1 MLVRNHMTP
10 NPVTASLKSSYS
22 EARELMR
29 EHQIRRLPILD
40 RGSLVGI
47 VVEKDL
53 LSNQPSPATTLS
65 IYEMLSLLERLTLGQ
80 IMSRPVVTV
89 EGDCPMEEAAR
100 IMVARKIG
108 CLPVMEGERLLGI
121 ITETDIFKTLVEV
134 LGGEEIGTR
143 LILHLPER
151 VGELAR
157 ATSQIAEAGGN
168 IIAVTTS
175 RILEDNQREVTIK
188 ESGADPETLKNLLK
202 SSGTTVVDLRSS
214 AHYQP
219 RLFG

>member
-1 MLVRNHMTP
+1 MLVRNHMTSD
-10 NPVTASLKSSYS
+10 PVTADLKTTYA

-29 EHQIRRLPILD
+29 ENRIRRLPILN
-40 RGSLVGI
+40 RGDLVGI

-65 IYEMLSLLERLTLGQ
+65 VYEMLSLLERLTLGQ
-80 IMSRPVVTV
+80 IMTRPVVTV

-108 CLPVMEGERLLGI
+108 CIPVMKTDRLVGI

-134 LGGEEIGTR
+134 LGGEETGTR
-143 LILHLPER
+143 LILRLPER
-151 VGELAR
+151 KGELAR
-157 ATSQIAEAGGN
+157 TTAQIAEAGGN

-175 RILEDNQREVTIK
+175 RILEDSQREVTIK
-188 ESGADPETLKNLLK
+188 ESGADPDTLKNLLE
-202 SSGTTVVDLRSS
+202 SSGTAIVDLRSS
-214 AHYQP
+214 SPYQP

>member
-1 MLVRNHMTP
+1 
-10 NPVTASLKSSYS
+10 
-22 EARELMR
+22 
-29 EHQIRRLPILD
+29 
-40 RGSLVGI
+40 
-47 VVEKDL
+47 
-53 LSNQPSPATTLS
+53 
-65 IYEMLSLLERLTLGQ
+65 
-80 IMSRPVVTV
+80 
-89 EGDCPMEEAAR
+89 MEEAAR

-175 RILEDNQREVTIK
+175 RILEDSQREVTIK

-202 SSGTTVVDLRSS
+202 SSGTIVVDLRWS
-214 AHYQP
+214 AQYQP